1 MQQRRLARADALWRT
16 DGARVKV
23 RSNTQI
29 AVPSQT
35 IPHRRYSVK
44 MRKRGDY
51 RSVVAGEC
59 PDYKMRQPARG
70 CKHMLVARKYLAQ
83 YPKARKWKM

>member
-1 MQQRRLARADALWRT
+1 MQERRRARADALWLT

-23 RSNTQI
+23 RGNTVI

-35 IPHRRYSVK
+35 VPHRRYSVTMQK
-44 MRKRGDY
+44 KGDY

-59 PDYKMRQPARG
+59 MDYKMRKPPRG
-70 CKHMLVARKYLAQ
+70 CKHMLVARKYLSQAGTE
-83 YPKARKWKM
+83 AKWKL